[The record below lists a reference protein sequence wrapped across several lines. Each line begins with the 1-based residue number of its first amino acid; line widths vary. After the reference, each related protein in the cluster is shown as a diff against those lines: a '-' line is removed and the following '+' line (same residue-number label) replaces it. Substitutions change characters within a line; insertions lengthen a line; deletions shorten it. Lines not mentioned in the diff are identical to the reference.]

1 MLLFIT
7 LVTVTNTMGRPKKEN
22 ALSNAERQRRFK
34 ETQRTGIFPPPALG
48 AIPPPRAVK
57 TRKPRSDSVTA
68 AVKAIAAVTKKQHM
82 PPAHKRLPEGWEH
95 YWFGIMDTRALDDW
109 THPELCLAADLCKL
123 NCIIENHEALL
134 EEAEDAITPNN
145 FGNMIINPRA
155 AYVEK
160 LHARK
165 IVLMRSLRMGGV
177 AAGRKE
183 ELVAG
188 RVLEGNARKMM
199 QDEDDPHGLLA

>member
-1 MLLFIT
+1 
-7 LVTVTNTMGRPKKEN
+7 MGRPKKE
-22 ALSNAERQRRFK
+22 ATLSNAERQRRFREAK
-34 ETQRTGIFPPPALG
+34 AASAVPPPVLVE
-48 AIPPPRAVK
+48 IPAPRAVK

-68 AVKAIAAVTKKQHM
+68 AVQAMAAVTKKQHM
-82 PPAHKRLPEGWEH
+82 PPAHMRLPEGWQH

-109 THPELCLAADLCKL
+109 TGPELVLAANLSKL
-123 NCIIENHEALL
+123 NCLIEYHEALL
-134 EEAEDAITPNN
+134 EEAEEAITCDRL
-145 FGNMIINPRA
+145 GNTMLNPRA

-160 LHARK
+160 LHTRK
-165 IVLMRSLRMGGV
+165 LALMRALRLGGL

-188 RVLEGNARKMM
+188 RTLEGAARKAM

>member
-1 MLLFIT
+1 M
-7 LVTVTNTMGRPKKEN
+7 KETT
-22 ALSNAERQRRFK
+22 LSNAERQRKFK
-34 ETQRTGIFPPPALG
+34 EAKRTGVVPTPKEIT
-48 AIPPPRAVK
+48 IPPPRAVK

-82 PPAHKRLPEGWEH
+82 PPAHMRLPEGWEH

-109 THPELCLAADLCKL
+109 TNPELVLAANLCKL
-123 NCIIENHEALL
+123 NCIIESNEMLL
-134 EEAEDAITPNN
+134 EEMEEEILTDHLGKI
-145 FGNMIINPRA
+145 FINPRVV
-155 AYVEK
+155 YVEK
-160 LHARK
+160 LHTRK
-165 IVLMRSLRMGGV
+165 LALMRALRLGGM

>member
-1 MLLFIT
+1 
-7 LVTVTNTMGRPKKEN
+7 MGRPKKEKV
-22 ALSNAERQRRFK
+22 LTPTERKRKSRAA
-34 ETQRTGIFPPPALG
+34 RSVGIVPPPALVE
-48 AIPPPRAVK
+48 IPLPRAVK

-68 AVKAIAAVTKKQHM
+68 AVKAIDAVTKKQHL
-82 PPAHKRLPEGWEH
+82 PPAHMRLPKGWEH

-109 THPELCLAADLCKL
+109 TNPELVLAANLCKL
-123 NCIIENHEALL
+123 NCIIESNEMLL
-134 EEAEDAITPNN
+134 EELEEEILTDHLGKI
-145 FGNMIINPRA
+145 FINPRVV
-155 AYVEK
+155 YVEK
-160 LHARK
+160 LHTRK
-165 IVLMRSLRMGGV
+165 LALMRALRLGGI